1 MTPAEKNQLLQFMG
15 QTYGH
20 MHKQDQMIVGQ
31 AGNLKPGSQE
41 LKQSFETAAKLPVQE
56 QYSKPNVPGP
66 PPAPAQA
73 PPVEISTVTPEQAAE
88 QLALPTPD
96 QAAQEIAAQRTIR
109 TEQPQPVDEVD
120 PNQVEFDFSEPTK
133 INQLIDLIKDQ
144 NLILKDISLKLDNGK
159 KAPNKKSG

>member
-20 MHKQDQMIVGQ
+20 MHQQDQMIVGQ
-31 AGNLKPGSQE
+31 AGNLKPGSQD

-88 QLALPTPD
+88 QLALPTP
-96 QAAQEIAAQRTIR
+96 EPVP
-109 TEQPQPVDEVD
+109 PQPTPEQVLHS
-120 PNQVEFDFSEPTK
+120 NQLELDLSEPSKLDK
-133 INQLIDLIKDQ
+133 IIEVLKEQ
-144 NLILKDISLKLDNGK
+144 NLLLKQISLKLDNGK

>member
-20 MHKQDQMIVGQ
+20 MHQQDQMIVGQ

-88 QLALPTPD
+88 QLALPTP
-96 QAAQEIAAQRTIR
+96 EPVPVP
-109 TEQPQPVDEVD
+109 PQPTPEQVLHS
-120 PNQVEFDFSEPTK
+120 NQLELDLSEPSKLDK
-133 INQLIDLIKDQ
+133 IIKALKEQ
-144 NLILKDISLKLDNGK
+144 NLLLKQISLKLDNGK